1 MELVA
6 VLLPDWEVLLIVS
19 PESPLLI
26 TSISKDDLLCLYP
39 NNETTPARF
48 SGEIVGACAM
58 VFDVAKFLR
67 EWVVYHSKIGV
78 EKFVL
83 YDNDSDDDLMKV
95 IKELNQEGYSIER
108 SFWIWPKTQEAGRF
122 SHAQ

>member
-1 MELVA
+1 
-6 VLLPDWEVLLIVS
+6 
-19 PESPLLI
+19 
-26 TSISKDDLLCLYP
+26 
-39 NNETTPARF
+39 
-48 SGEIVGACAM
+48 M

-108 SFWIWPKTQEAGRF
+108 TPGLGFEAAEPAGWENMFCEHEDKRLKLLTQRWLRKKTMTGYFQV
-122 SHAQ
+122 SDNIQM